1 MKTNEINVVEL
12 VNKVL
17 QHKKSMAVCIAV
29 SLLLGIGFALGQQK
43 QYTSYVTIA
52 PEMNSMGMS
61 QSLGDLAGAIGMDL
75 GNMGSN
81 PDAIYP
87 EIYPNIFA
95 SQDFA
100 VKLFG
105 VSVNV
110 KGVKKSY
117 YDHILK
123 DKKTPFYAAPFKYV
137 KKWFAKPEEGPKG
150 FKNLNPFALT
160 REQDNV
166 CRAIIANID
175 CQMDKGTSII
185 NISATDWD
193 PYVAAC
199 IADTLQRRLQDY
211 ITKYRTQKARQDYA
225 NAVKLNREAKA
236 KYEKKRQQYAA
247 FADAN
252 TDVVLKSYEAKL
264 EDMENDLQLKYNNYA
279 ATQQQVQKALDKIQE
294 RTPAFTIIQRA
305 SVPLKASS
313 TPRSV
318 MVLAFLVLG
327 FVIDVA
333 WVLGI
338 KDGIKKIKFS

>member
-17 QHKKSMAVCIAV
+17 QHKTSMAVCIAV
-29 SLLLGIGFALGQQK
+29 SLLLGIGYALGQQK
-43 QYTSYVTIA
+43 RYTAYVSLA

-61 QSLGDLAGAIGMDL
+61 QSLGDIAGAFGMDL
-75 GNMGSN
+75 GNMKSDA
-81 PDAIYP
+81 DAIYP

-95 SQDFA
+95 SSDFA

-105 VSVNV
+105 VPVTVN
-110 KGVKKSY
+110 GVKKSY
-117 YDHILK
+117 YEHIVK
-123 DKKTPFYAAPFKYV
+123 DEKTPFYAVPFMAI
-137 KKWFAKPEEGPKG
+137 KKWFSKPDKGYQG

-166 CRAIIANID
+166 CHAIIDNID

-185 NISATDWD
+185 NIAATDWD

-199 IADTLQRRLQDY
+199 IADTLQHRLQDY
-211 ITKYRTQKARQDYA
+211 ITRYRTQKARQDYQ

-236 KYEKKRQQYAA
+236 RYEKKRHQYAA

-294 RTPAFTIIQRA
+294 RTPAFTVIQGA

-327 FVIDVA
+327 IVVDVA